1 MRARAVP
8 AVLFGAA
15 VALVAVT
22 AACGGADPAV
32 HGPDPLAKVSAR
44 QIVSEA
50 LARLEQAGS
59 VHISGTLTQ
68 RPGPVHPWA
77 TGPVRN
83 VVTLVTS
90 KQACAGTD
98 TVSGLASGEDYAG
111 TPPQPERGMY
121 RFDRIGSQAWVKGDA
136 AFYTHFWFMDNGM
149 SVTAGSKYV
158 YLDAGADPIVS
169 RLCDVS
175 KWLTVP
181 PNARPAKVG
190 RVMLAGQI
198 ALKIRVSPAE
208 YLYVS
213 DTKKPV
219 VLRVTVP
226 GTQDVAFTRYETP
239 VPVIRPAARDTITVT
254 GVIAANR

>member
-1 MRARAVP
+1 MCARAVP
-8 AVLFGAA
+8 AVVLLT
-15 VALVAVT
+15 VV

-50 LARLEQAGS
+50 LAGLEHAGS
-59 VHISGTLTQ
+59 VRISGTLTQ

-83 VVTLVTS
+83 VVSLVTG

-111 TPPQPERGMY
+111 TPPQQDRGTY
-121 RFDRIGSQAWVKGDA
+121 RFDKIGNQAWVKGDA
-136 AFYTHFWFMDNGM
+136 AFYTHFWFMDNSM

-158 YLDAGADPIVS
+158 YLDAGNDPIVS
-169 RLCDVS
+169 RLCDIT

-181 PNARPAKVG
+181 PNTRPVKAG

-213 DTKKPV
+213 DTRKPV
-219 VLRVTVP
+219 VMRATVA
-226 GTQDVAFTRYETP
+226 GAQDVTFTRYETP
-239 VPVIRPAARDTITVT
+239 VTVIRPAARDTTTVT
-254 GVIAANR
+254 DVIAANR